1 MAHSFK
7 QGQTVNSQPPP
18 RREPPA
24 AALQEDFFPY
34 WQHIQQ
40 QSRRNVAAFLASQQG
55 AVEEFPVPSVLSVP
69 EILLQAVVTF
79 GTDVPEG
86 RSIAAVALPWFDI
99 MELIQRDPDST
110 YQIDPRKWEELIAGA
125 YDRQGFEVILTPQSG
140 DRGRDVIA
148 TRSDVGSIRIFDQV
162 KRYKPGHVVT
172 LEEVAAMVGT
182 IDVAR
187 NVSKGVVTT
196 TSKFAPR
203 IFENPEITRLMPYR
217 LELRDREQLLS
228 WLASLAKRDQ
238 AG

>member
-1 MAHSFK
+1 
-7 QGQTVNSQPPP
+7 VNSNPPP
-18 RREPPA
+18 RREPPSPV
-24 AALQEDFFPY
+24 LQDDYFPY
-34 WQHIQQ
+34 WQYIQQ

-99 MELIQRDPDST
+99 MDLIQRDPDSI

-125 YDRQGFEVILTPQSG
+125 YDRQGFQVILTPYSG

-148 TRSDVGSIRIFDQV
+148 TRKDVGSIRIFDQV
-162 KRYKPGHVVT
+162 KRYKPGHVVA
-172 LEEVAAMVGT
+172 LEEVHAMLGAIT
-182 IDVAR
+182 GAGG
-187 NVSKGVVTT
+187 VSKGVVTT
-196 TSKFAPR
+196 TSTFAPR

-238 AG
+238 PG